1 MTDLFN
7 LQPAPGVS
15 PCVAMKNFFSK
26 SFEMKGRASRSEYWW
41 PTLIL
46 TGGLAACDIAARH
59 YDRAKHPEAY
69 AANPGALERLVPI
82 VRVPAPGAAETEAEK
97 EARKQHSDRLAETS
111 LLFSLP
117 LVEATAAPSFTVS
130 VRRLHDINLSGHWLW
145 LNAIPV
151 AGNLGS
157 LVLSALP
164 GKPEGRRFDS

>member
-7 LQPAPGVS
+7 RKPAPGVG

-46 TGGLAACDIAARH
+46 TGGLAACEIAARH
-59 YDRAKHPEAY
+59 YDRSKHPEAY
-69 AANPGALERLVPI
+69 ASDPDTLERLVPV
-82 VRVPAPGAAETEAEK
+82 VRAPADAETEAEK
-97 EARKQHSDRLAETS
+97 EVRKQHNDRLAKTS

-117 LVEATAAPSFTVS
+117 LVVATAAPSFTAS

-151 AGNLGS
+151 VGTLGNM
-157 LVLSALP
+157 VLSALP
-164 GKPEGRRFDS
+164 GKSEGRRFDS

>member
-1 MTDLFN
+1 MTDLFY
-7 LQPAPGVS
+7 LQPAPGVG
-15 PCVAMKNFFSK
+15 PCDAMKNFFSK

-46 TGGLAACDIAARH
+46 TGGLAACDIVARH

-69 AANPGALERLVPI
+69 AATPDTLERLVPI
-82 VRVPAPGAAETEAEK
+82 VRRPAPGTTETETEK
-97 EARKQHSDRLAETS
+97 EARKQHRDRLEKTS

-117 LVEATAAPSFTVS
+117 LVVATAAPSFTVS

-151 AGNLGS
+151 AGSLGS

-164 GKPEGRRFDS
+164 GKPEGRRFDA